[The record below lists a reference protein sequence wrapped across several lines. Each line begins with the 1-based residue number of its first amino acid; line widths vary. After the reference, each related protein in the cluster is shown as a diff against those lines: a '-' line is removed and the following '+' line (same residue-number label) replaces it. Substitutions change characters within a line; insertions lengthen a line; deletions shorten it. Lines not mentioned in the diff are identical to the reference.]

1 MKNNARDKMLETVV
15 RYNFTLSTD
24 DGRVASWIARQL
36 EERWGSGRIWARG
49 IVREPVQEARV
60 LTKIR
65 DIQTVPLTEVLEI
78 VRAAGR
84 RFNVD
89 VVEADL
95 VGDVPLEV
103 ILAAAERALMVSR
116 IRPGQI
122 SWEGT

>member
-1 MKNNARDKMLETVV
+1 MLETVV

>member
-1 MKNNARDKMLETVV
+1 VGNKTLEAVV

-36 EERWGSGRIWARG
+36 EERWGSERIWARG

-60 LTKIR
+60 LTKIM
-65 DIQTVPLTEVLEI
+65 DIQTVPLIEVLEK

-84 RFNVD
+84 RFSVD

-95 VGDVPLEV
+95 VGDIPLEV
-103 ILAAAERALMVSR
+103 ILAAAEYALMVSR
-116 IRPGQI
+116 IRPAQI
-122 SWEGT
+122 NWGGT